1 MHKLAEFNSNG
12 IQHMHISRRLLH
24 TTLYIQ
30 PPKLILTG
38 RFVVRKKTSWPN
50 GQNQKVQCKVTKS
63 FLNENKRM

>member
-38 RFVVRKKTSWPN
+38 RFVVRKKHPGLMDKTRKHNVKS
-50 GQNQKVQCKVTKS
+50 QKV
-63 FLNENKRM
+63 F